1 MDKPPDGTVIRFVER
16 LATKDYMFAAVW
28 VEATNRWHLSGQ
40 VAYPDGVAHGEL
52 MAILAGKTVS
62 QAEVS
67 LQWGNLI

>member
-28 VEATNRWHLSGQ
+28 VEATDRWHLSGQ
-40 VAYPDGVAHGEL
+40 VAYSGGVSHDEL
-52 MAILAGKTVS
+52 MEILAGETVS